1 MWEKKERESKWMRKR
16 ENARKKDIT
25 VSLLMDSYMYGIRK
39 KEKAKEREK
48 INRKEP
54 ERGKRKEWKRESVQA
69 RMKSIGIS
77 FGRMNTRD
85 SEERKGEKTV
95 EWKRE
100 K

>member
-1 MWEKKERESKWMRKR
+1 MRKR

-54 ERGKRKEWKRESVQA
+54 ERGKRKE
-69 RMKSIGIS
+69 
-77 FGRMNTRD
+77 
-85 SEERKGEKTV
+85 
-95 EWKRE
+95 
-100 K
+100 